1 MSHVEP
7 VWQKRKYASHE
18 ALAAMESYMRRTK
31 QVATEAGRKAGQ
43 TLRERA
49 LREKRSR
56 RP

>member
-1 MSHVEP
+1 MSQVDLT
-7 VWQKRKYASHE
+7 WKRRKYASHE

-43 TLRERA
+43 TLRKRA
-49 LREKRSR
+49 LREKRSP